1 MNYRAQ
7 SKKLAYASDWLELAI
22 RAKDSGKANH
32 FDAYNTFQGQEFP
45 NLRRK
50 YLYQVERMEKIE
62 KYCFGR
68 YRKAIEEICEM
79 NLVTR

>member
-1 MNYRAQ
+1 MNSNRLLQ
-7 SKKLAYASDWLELAI
+7 KTEYAITWLHLSLIAEQRKVVNLYDAI
-22 RAKDSGKANH
+22 
-32 FDAYNTFQGQEFP
+32 NTFQGQEFP

-68 YRKAIEEICEM
+68 YRKAIEEIYEM